1 MGQMKNRYM
10 GLGAVL
16 FLGLLVS
23 TALLMRPRAVGETPP
38 KSQETTKPANTSTPK
53 TPTLEQNAET
63 EGDVRLTGMV
73 VSSTKATLSARMPAR
88 IERVLVKEGQSVTPQ
103 TPLIQLDTTDFIGQ
117 VRVAEAGLKA
127 AQAQLNKAQEGQT
140 AQRIKAD
147 GEVATAKAG
156 LRQAQL
162 KQQQAVL
169 ARDALNADA
178 TSEKRLADEGIK
190 KAEEGLEIAKRT
202 RQSLEELAKV
212 GGVSRN
218 DLEGARAQERIA
230 ASDLSTARTQRK
242 RLDAGPSAELSYR
255 ISLAEKDIATA
266 KEGVRQAQEGV
277 RLAEQGRGSLLSL
290 ALQDIQAA
298 RAALQQALAG
308 LQSAQAALGSMRLVS
323 SISGVVTALQAREG
337 ETAQPGMPLLTVV
350 SLAGLHIEALV
361 SARHLANLPLGQSAQ
376 AFVDTQSRVAYSL
389 QVMERAQTAEPDG
402 RTFRVKFRVLNPT
415 SLLPGQVAHIRLPR
429 KSS

>member
-1 MGQMKNRYM
+1 MGQMKNRNM
-10 GLGAVL
+10 GVGVVV

-23 TALLMRPRAVGETPP
+23 TAFLMRPRAVGETNLKPQDTAKP
-38 KSQETTKPANTSTPK
+38 IESSISKS
-53 TPTLEQNAET
+53 PTLEQNADT
-63 EGDVRLTGMV
+63 EGDIRLTGMV
-73 VSSTKATLSARMPAR
+73 VSSAKATISARMPAR
-88 IERVLVKEGQSVTPQ
+88 IERVFVKEGQSVTPQ
-103 TPLIQLDTTDFIGQ
+103 TPLVQLDTTDFLGQ
-117 VRVAEAGLKA
+117 VRVAEAGLRA
-127 AQAQLNKAQEGQT
+127 ALTQLNKAQEGQS

-147 GEVATAKAG
+147 GDVTTAKAG
-156 LRQAQL
+156 VRQAQL
-162 KQQQAVL
+162 KQQQAIL
-169 ARDALNADA
+169 AQDALKADA
-178 TSEKRLADEGIK
+178 QSEKRLADEGIK

-230 ASDLSTARTQRK
+230 VSDLSTARTQRK
-242 RLDAGPSAELSYR
+242 RLDAGPSVELSYR

-277 RLAEQGRGSLLSL
+277 RLAEQGRGALLSL

-298 RAALQQALAG
+298 RAAVQQALAG
-308 LQSAQAALGSMRLVS
+308 LQSAQAALNSMSLVS
-323 SISGVVTALQAREG
+323 SIGGVVTALQAREG
-337 ETAQPGMPLLTVV
+337 ETAQPGMPLLTIV

-361 SARHLANLPLGQSAQ
+361 SARHLAYLPLGQSAQ
-376 AFVDTQSRVAYSL
+376 AFVDTQSRATYSL

-402 RTFRVKFRVLNPT
+402 RTFRVKFRILNPT

-429 KSS
+429 KNP